1 MTTLAPA
8 PAPDFITPFAIDD
21 MLCFAAYSTSLAFSR
36 FYKPML
42 DRMGLTY
49 PQFLVLSLLWREDD
63 QTVGRLG
70 ERLFLESNT
79 LTPLIKRLEAADLVT
94 RTRDAADERVVRVR
108 LTEAGCALAADAG
121 CLAQAVMDQTDLTPE
136 AMAQLRDGLTTIRDQ
151 LRLGVQT
158 DVEDDQRA

>member
-1 MTTLAPA
+1 
-8 PAPDFITPFAIDD
+8 
-21 MLCFAAYSTSLAFSR
+21 MLCFAAYSASLAFNR

-79 LTPLIKRLEAADLVT
+79 LTPLIKRLEAAGLVA
-94 RTRDAADERVVRVR
+94 RARDAADERVVRVR
-108 LTEAGCALAADAG
+108 LTEAGRALSADAG
-121 CLAQAVMDQTDLTPE
+121 CLAPAVMARTNLAPEVLT
-136 AMAQLRDGLTTIRDQ
+136 QLRDGLTTIRDE
-151 LRLGVQT
+151 LRLGVPT
-158 DVEDDQRA
+158 DGEDGQRA

>member
-1 MTTLAPA
+1 MSQSFAPRA
-8 PAPDFITPFAIDD
+8 PFAVDD
-21 MLCFAAYSTSLAFSR
+21 MLCFAAYSASLAFNR

-49 PQFLVLSLLWREDD
+49 PQFLAMSLLWREDG

-79 LTPLIKRLEAADLVT
+79 VTPLIKRLEVAGLVT
-94 RTRDAADERVVRVR
+94 RARDAADERVVRVR
-108 LTEAGCALAADAG
+108 LTEAGRALAADAG
-121 CLAQAVMDQTDLTPE
+121 CLAQAVVDRTDLTPE
-136 AMAQLRDGLTTIRDQ
+136 AMVQLRDGLASLRDQ

-158 DVEDDQRA
+158 EGDDGRLA

>member
-1 MTTLAPA
+1 M
-8 PAPDFITPFAIDD
+8 
-21 MLCFAAYSTSLAFSR
+21 CFATYSATMAFNR

-63 QTVGRLG
+63 QAVGRLG

-79 LTPLIKRLEAADLVT
+79 LTPLIKRLETADLVT

-108 LTEAGCALAADAG
+108 LTEAGRALAVDAG
-121 CLAQAVMDQTDLTPE
+121 CLAQAVMEQTNLTPE
-136 AMAQLRDGLTTIRDQ
+136 AMAQLRDGLITLRDQ

-158 DVEDDQRA
+158 DVEDGQRA

>member
-1 MTTLAPA
+1 MTTPA
-8 PAPDFITPFAIDD
+8 PAPDVQTPFAVED
-21 MLCFAAYSTSLAFSR
+21 MLCFAAYSASLAFNR

-79 LTPLIKRLEAADLVT
+79 LTPLIKRLEAAGLVA
-94 RTRDAADERVVRVR
+94 RARDAADERVVRVR
-108 LTEAGCALAADAG
+108 LTEAGRALAVDAG
-121 CLAQAVMDQTDLTPE
+121 CLAQAVMDQTNLTPE
-136 AMAQLRDGLTTIRDQ
+136 AMARLRDGLTTIRDQ

-158 DVEDDQRA
+158 DVEDGQRA

>member
-1 MTTLAPA
+1 MP
-8 PAPDFITPFAIDD
+8 IED
-21 MLCFAAYSTSLAFSR
+21 MMCFATYSATMAFNR

-63 QTVGRLG
+63 QAVGRLG

-79 LTPLIKRLEAADLVT
+79 LTPLIKRLETADLVT

-108 LTEAGCALAADAG
+108 LTEAGRALAVDAG
-121 CLAQAVMDQTDLTPE
+121 CLAQAVMEQTNLTPE
-136 AMAQLRDGLTTIRDQ
+136 AMAQLRDGLITLRDQ

-158 DVEDDQRA
+158 DVEDGQRA